1 MRFIFF
7 VVGLFLFSA
16 STIGDEIQEITNLYR
31 TWIVAVEQ
39 GDIESYVSVLHEDV
53 KLMPPA
59 SPPFEGKE
67 KYKKFLKPVFAS
79 ADYEIDVKVE
89 PSVDILG
96 DVAIA
101 EYEYVIYLKL
111 KEGQEAINQPGAI
124 QASRSHN
131 AYFDVLIKNSQGK
144 WSVFR
149 HTWRDKG
156 YDMAA
161 SDSG

>member
-31 TWIVAVEQ
+31 TWIVAVEE
-39 GDIESYVSVLHEDV
+39 GDIKSYVSVLHEDV
-53 KLMPPA
+53 KLMPPG
-59 SPPFEGKE
+59 SPPFEEKKNKE
-67 KYKKFLKPVFAS
+67 FLKPVFAS

-101 EYEYVIYLKL
+101 EYEYVIIL
-111 KEGQEAINQPGAI
+111 
-124 QASRSHN
+124 S
-131 AYFDVLIKNSQGK
+131 
-144 WSVFR
+144 
-149 HTWRDKG
+149 
-156 YDMAA
+156 
-161 SDSG
+161 